1 MQTYKIILS
10 NTEIEFS
17 LISAEKIDRYYYMV
31 STENP
36 NAEELIFKEIT
47 NNRYN
52 IDELNAGIIPT
63 VVFASIVKSGRLA
76 KKDDFANK
84 IEEYRPIVNNNL
96 YYILYGSI
104 IKYIPTYSL
113 ETLKTKTINELFE
126 LFALAEFIKGEHIA
140 DVDKIRQLLSDE
152 PKKKNLKKRGIS
164 SITKEELNAL
174 KAALQY
180 EEFEGMPIADV

>member
-1 MQTYKIILS
+1 MQTYKITLNNI
-10 NTEIEFS
+10 EIEFG
-17 LISAEKIDRYYYMV
+17 LISAEKIDRYHYMI

-47 NNRYN
+47 NNKYDIN
-52 IDELNAGIIPT
+52 DLNAGIIPT
-63 VVFASIVKSGRLA
+63 VVFASIMKSGRLA
-76 KKDDFANK
+76 KRDDFANK
-84 IEEYRPIVNNNL
+84 IEEYRPVVNNNA

-104 IKYIPTYSL
+104 IKYIPAYTL
-113 ETLKTKTINELFE
+113 EILKTKSINELFE

-152 PKKKNLKKRGIS
+152 PKTGNLKKRGIS

-174 KAALQY
+174 KAALQC